1 MFEDQVHKYLMKPF
15 RKYDVDNSGEIG
27 LKEFIDAWADLE
39 LKGDPEEV
47 KETFAG
53 VDANGSG
60 YISSDEFLKGMKG
73 ARMEELSN
81 RVLILAL
88 EDEYGS
94 IENFIQQQKGDYG
107 NYKNTVQRRR
117 LLKKKY
123 EENLANQTKR
133 LIAVLSE
140 LVT

>member
-1 MFEDQVHKYLMKPF
+1 
-15 RKYDVDNSGEIG
+15 
-27 LKEFIDAWADLE
+27 
-39 LKGDPEEV
+39 
-47 KETFAG
+47 
-53 VDANGSG
+53 
-60 YISSDEFLKGMKG
+60 
-73 ARMEELSN
+73 MEELSN

-133 LIAVLSE
+133 LITVLSE